1 MFRRVLAAFTI
12 LILLLV
18 GVACAADG
26 SSKGNV
32 FQVITGFMA
41 LLSGGLGT
49 VLVGKLKLVKDLR
62 EALGASVQAFGAVQ
76 VFAKRAPESIK
87 AVPEYVA
94 MMTKLDT
101 CSEEVADVLASFK
114 ATKKYAPMLRNLI
127 QESMYVKSR
136 DTTVE
141 AIRNQYFEHS
151 DILDTFD
158 EALAELK
165 K

>member
-26 SSKGNV
+26 SSKGNI

-41 LLSGGLGT
+41 LLSGGLGAA
-49 VLVGKLKLVKDLR
+49 LVSKIKLVKDLR
-62 EALGASVQAFGAVQ
+62 EATGSLVQAFGAVQ
-76 VFAKRAPESIK
+76 VFAKRAPTSIK
-87 AVPEYVA
+87 AVPEYVD
-94 MMTKLDT
+94 MMSKLDLA
-101 CSEEVADVLASFK
+101 SEETADVLASFK
-114 ATKKYAPMLRNLI
+114 ATSKYAPMLRNLI
-127 QESMYVKSR
+127 QESMYKTSR
-136 DTTVE
+136 DSTVQ
-141 AIRNQYFEHS
+141 AIREQYFEHS
-151 DILDTFD
+151 DIMDTFD